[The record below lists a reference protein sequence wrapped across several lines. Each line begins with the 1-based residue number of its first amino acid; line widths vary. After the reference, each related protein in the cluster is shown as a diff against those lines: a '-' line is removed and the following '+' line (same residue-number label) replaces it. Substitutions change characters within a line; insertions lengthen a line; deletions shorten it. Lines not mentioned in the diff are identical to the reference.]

1 MRIGNLEDIDRTK
14 NAMPVLENLSN
25 QSKKKKLKN
34 WWYYYKWYVLCG
46 IVILGAVIH
55 FTGNAFGLWEK
66 KPDLQIAYVGK
77 SELPPETLSSL
88 KQEFTSLISDFNN
101 DGQVIV
107 QINQYVDGLQDSD
120 LNSTH
125 YEYASEITLIGDISD
140 CDSYLFLMED
150 PALFQQKYQLLA
162 APDGSCP
169 QDTDYSVE
177 DKIITWSGSPA
188 LYLGRRC
195 FPTDKSTDYTEQC
208 NELWNTLCN
217 NQKEIEK

>member
-1 MRIGNLEDIDRTK
+1 MRIGNLEDIDRIK
-14 NAMPVLENLSN
+14 NSVPVLEDLSN
-25 QSKKKKLKN
+25 QSKKKKWKN

-46 IVILGAVIH
+46 IVILGIVIH
-55 FTGNAFGLWEK
+55 IAGNTFGLWEK

-88 KQEFTSLISDFNN
+88 KQEFTALISDFNN

-107 QINQYVDGLQDSD
+107 QVNQYIDGLQGSD
-120 LNSTH
+120 LDSAY

-150 PALFQQKYQLLA
+150 PVLFQQKYQLLA
-162 APDGSCP
+162 SPDGSCP

-177 DKIITWSGSPA
+177 DKIIAWSSSPD

-195 FPTDKSTDYTEQC
+195 FPTDKLSDNADQC
-208 NELWNTLCN
+208 NELWNTLCKS
-217 NQKEIEK
+217 QKEIEK